1 MEALLAKAYD
11 DANFSC
17 SYLRHVLESN
27 CDVNAREPK
36 PPGRCLLHV
45 AAALS
50 CEKCCPSQLLIKFIQ
65 RGAKV
70 DALDDDGETP
80 LMKARLTQ
88 VNAYS
93 HSLCK
98 LSCRCYIRLLDLRLD
113 VQYLAVLILQC
124 I

>member
-88 VNAYS
+88 VSTTRAAIQAVS
-93 HSLCK
+93 HN
-98 LSCRCYIRLLDLRLD
+98 
-113 VQYLAVLILQC
+113 LA
-124 I
+124 